1 MNIYEISISEFALR
15 CERMGMDPLDII
27 YEYLVQTKQEI
38 QALDMITKLAQNV
51 QGYGHKQGEQRMRD
65 ILFRGKRADNEECA
79 GIVKEAEAE
88 MNTREEQIAEMAK
101 DIYTTGVAIDGTDI
115 AYGVFD
121 NDDHF
126 HRMANALYA
135 AGYRKQRDTVREFVE
150 KVLKIGSKR
159 PLCLF
164 NEYGEGYIDCIE
176 NIKKVAKEYGVEVK
190 E

>member
-1 MNIYEISISEFALR
+1 MN
-15 CERMGMDPLDII
+15 MND
-27 YEYLVQTKQEI
+27 KQ
-38 QALDMITKLAQNV
+38 
-51 QGYGHKQGEQRMRD
+51 KQIE
-65 ILFRGKRADNEECA
+65 
-79 GIVKEAEAE
+79 
-88 MNTREEQIAEMAK
+88 EMAK

-135 AGYRKQRDTVREFVE
+135 AGYRKQGDTVREFVE

-164 NEYGEGYIDCIE
+164 NEYREGYIDCIE
-176 NIKKVAKEYGVEVK
+176 NIKKIAKEYGVEV
-190 E
+190 EE

>member
-1 MNIYEISISEFALR
+1 
-15 CERMGMDPLDII
+15 
-27 YEYLVQTKQEI
+27 
-38 QALDMITKLAQNV
+38 
-51 QGYGHKQGEQRMRD
+51 
-65 ILFRGKRADNEECA
+65 
-79 GIVKEAEAE
+79 

-135 AGYRKQRDTVREFVE
+135 AGYRKQSDTVSEFVR
-150 KVLKIGSKR
+150 KLKSDFDNDKGNLYVISEER
-159 PLCLF
+159 L
-164 NEYGEGYIDCIE
+164 NEL
-176 NIKKVAKEYGVEVK
+176 AAEYGVGVE

>member
-1 MNIYEISISEFALR
+1 
-15 CERMGMDPLDII
+15 
-27 YEYLVQTKQEI
+27 
-38 QALDMITKLAQNV
+38 
-51 QGYGHKQGEQRMRD
+51 
-65 ILFRGKRADNEECA
+65 
-79 GIVKEAEAE
+79 

-126 HRMANALYA
+126 HRMANVLYA
-135 AGYRKQRDTVREFVE
+135 AGYRKQGDTVREFVE

-164 NEYGEGYIDCIE
+164 NEYREGYIDCIK
-176 NIKKVAKEYGVEVK
+176 NIKKIVKEYGVEV